1 MSIFAVKMFLM
12 DQKNYKIR
20 DWIFELPQKGKIT
33 FSMDELN
40 SQFPKHNKHTLS
52 SAVGRL
58 VEKGK
63 IQSVWHGFYVVIP
76 VEYELKGI
84 VPPLIYIDQ
93 LMRYLQRDYYIGL
106 LNAAVFYGAAHQ
118 QPQEFTIITDKKN
131 FRDKFKNGI
140 KINFVSKRE
149 ISHSMIKKFTTKTGY
164 VSVSNPELT
173 AADLIVYQNE
183 IGGLSRAGTVLN
195 ELAEE
200 MSFDHISLD
209 FFKLFP
215 TTAIQRLGYILDI
228 VLEYS
233 DMAGTLL
240 KKTKQSGIKFRYT
253 SLKPEIQQDV
263 DYERNETW
271 KIIINEEIE
280 IDE

>member
-1 MSIFAVKMFLM
+1 M
-12 DQKNYKIR
+12 DQKNYKVR
-20 DWIFELPQKGKIT
+20 DWIFEQPQKGKIT
-33 FSMDELN
+33 FSMDELYG
-40 SQFPKHNKHTLS
+40 QFPTHNRHTLL
-52 SAVGRL
+52 SAVSRL
-58 VEKGK
+58 VEKRK
-63 IQSVWHGFYVVIP
+63 IQSVWHGFYVVVP
-76 VEYELKGI
+76 VEYEMKGI

-131 FRDKFKNGI
+131 FRDKFKNGV
-140 KINFVSKRE
+140 KINFVSKKE
-149 ISHSMIKKFTTKTGY
+149 IQGSLIKKFTTKTGY

-173 AADLIVYQNE
+173 AVDLIVYQNE

-200 MSFDHISLD
+200 ISFDKVSPD
-209 FFKLFP
+209 FFNLFP

-228 VLEYS
+228 VLGYS
-233 DMAGTLL
+233 DVASILL
-240 KKTKQSGIKFRYT
+240 KKTKQASVKFRYT
-253 SLKPEIQQDV
+253 SLNPETLQD
-263 DYERNETW
+263 DDCERNETW